1 LSAQAFPRIILV
13 LDLSAKTHPKMHPK
27 SRAEKS
33 SATPSSP
40 GTKPRTKSLVVHF
53 KLPKSKTEETSVEH
67 SRPKSEA
74 GMESLMVCLKVKPND
89 VGLASNLKPKV
100 MLKLNQLQTSDL
112 NHVITLCRHVAL

>member
-1 LSAQAFPRIILV
+1 
-13 LDLSAKTHPKMHPK
+13 MHPK